1 MAAPP
6 GKFLIYPILSPPP
19 SKLFFLPAHV
29 PSWPFL
35 HAKADGFNFST
46 IISTACPSPIVD
58 TLDVTFTTNCCQD
71 GNSQGILLFLFL
83 F

>member
-35 HAKADGFNFST
+35 HAKADG
-46 IISTACPSPIVD
+46 ACPSPIVD